1 VIFEITRRAA
11 IASKAAAQGAI
22 HKLPMNPEEG
32 HFFSGHVP
40 RVIHG
45 ITLVTGGALAG
56 FAYEIL
62 GRPWD
67 VARRTIE
74 LEQTLHPTLKH
85 PLFTLVQ
92 KIHGDGIAH
101 FFHDPSI
108 VGSEKTGNSTTRRRI
123 YSGLRT
129 LGRVGPWG
137 VGFLVW
143 EAFGPVRISIYQ
155 VGSRV
160 TY

>member
-1 VIFEITRRAA
+1 VIFEITRRVAV
-11 IASKAAAQGAI
+11 ASKAAAQGVI
-22 HKLPMNPEEG
+22 HQLPMCLEEDH
-32 HFFSGHVP
+32 HFGSNVP

-62 GRPWD
+62 SRPWD

-74 LEQTLHPTLKH
+74 LERTVHPTLKH
-85 PLFTLVQ
+85 PLFALVH
-92 KIHGDGIAH
+92 KIHEDGITC
-101 FFHDPSI
+101 FFRDHSTVAD
-108 VGSEKTGNSTTRRRI
+108 VKTGISTTRRRI

-137 VGFLVW
+137 AGFLIW
-143 EAFGPVRISIYQ
+143 EAFGPGLS
-155 VGSRV
+155 
-160 TY
+160 